1 MDGVIAEP
9 SSWREFWSV
18 HSTFSL
24 LELAKRDGR
33 ETLLP
38 AVPYDAN
45 TGAISRQVPISAL
58 FNQGNILE
66 DSYKEEFLDY
76 GSGTEDIVATIIFRQ
91 NERDGVFPKN
101 NSVDVHL
108 SDTNADLAI
117 RETIDLSSFV
127 TRREQAI
134 LVGKF
139 LCQTKRHSRRALEFK
154 TFPTDSFVAPGS
166 YIYVELAQNQWNGI
180 QTGSIGPGGALDLP
194 LAGSIANGSYQF
206 LLYNPNATMS
216 GTTAFSSVSVSGNT
230 ASALAA
236 YEGYIFVLG
245 TKIKNKRVF
254 KVTEVA
260 MDEEGE
266 VTVRAVE
273 HAVDENGLSLISK
286 GLAAR
291 VAGLF
296 TIDGRPE

>member
-1 MDGVIAEP
+1 
-9 SSWREFWSV
+9 
-18 HSTFSL
+18 
-24 LELAKRDGR
+24 
-33 ETLLP
+33 
-38 AVPYDAN
+38 
-45 TGAISRQVPISAL
+45 
-58 FNQGNILE
+58 
-66 DSYKEEFLDY
+66 
-76 GSGTEDIVATIIFRQ
+76 
-91 NERDGVFPKN
+91 
-101 NSVDVHL
+101 
-108 SDTNADLAI
+108 
-117 RETIDLSSFV
+117 
-127 TRREQAI
+127 
-134 LVGKF
+134 VGKL

-206 LLYNPNATMS
+206 LLYNPNATIS
-216 GTTAFSSVSVSGNT
+216 GTTAFSSVNVSSNT
-230 ASALAA
+230 ASALAG

-245 TKIKNKRVF
+245 TEIKNKRVF

-286 GLAAR
+286 GLATR